1 MGLITELKRRNVI
14 RVSIAYVVAAWLLA
28 QVADLVLDVMG
39 APGIVLQSVVVIL
52 ALGFVPAIIFAW
64 AFEMTPEGIKKERNV
79 DRSQSITHV
88 TGQKLNYSIIA
99 LLVVTLGYFA
109 YDKFMLQPQT
119 LESSDSVGEEIASEA
134 EDTYQSIAVLPF
146 VNMSDDSSNEYFS
159 DGLTEELLNILAKIK
174 ELRVAGRTSSFAFKG
189 QNDDLRVIGEKLDVK
204 SILEGSVRKDDQSKR
219 VRITV
224 QLINVADGYHLW
236 SETYDRELVDIFA
249 IQDEIAHEVAQA
261 LRITL
266 LGEDETRLEQVVSTQ
281 INAYDVYL
289 MGLQG
294 LNLGGYVSLGDAANN
309 FQQALALDPTYTPAK
324 LGLVHSWS
332 QLAQTGA
339 ITESEAIRKGLPLLE
354 AILAEQADNSD
365 AHVQLA
371 LLRDFEN
378 DPEKAE
384 QAFTTALELNPRNAF
399 GLQEFGRFLF
409 DHGQIKRGMDLI
421 DAAVEIEPYDVMV
434 LWDQCQTN
442 AIVQNIEAALSSC
455 SRIRDIQPDS
465 PLGYYGSAN
474 AHFHNGDLARTVRG
488 FTDAIKYDPDDYE
501 MLSGMCQFWLMLG
514 DVEQAGLWQ
523 QRANAIGAG
532 QPVPIRSQLMLYK
545 YREQHQ
551 LALELA
557 KQVIDQ
563 KLHDRFGSNAVFR
576 QTLAYEAARLGDYQ
590 TALAAYR
597 DAFPWAFETPIQ
609 SPQQLDAALYD
620 VIQIAGLLKLAEPMS
635 GHSAELLEIAK
646 SHVDESPPG
655 WGIWSTELRQAEIAT
670 IEGDKESA
678 VNWLNKAWDK
688 QWRADW
694 RATLLH
700 DAIITQLAGEPGY
713 QELITRFET
722 DMERQREEA
731 YVLMDITR

>member
-1 MGLITELKRRNVI
+1 MSFINELKRRNVFK
-14 RVSIAYVVAAWLLA
+14 VAAAYIIVGWLIMQAGEVLGPALHLPDWINSALA
-28 QVADLVLDVMG
+28 FF
-39 APGIVLQSVVVIL
+39 II
-52 ALGFVPAIIFAW
+52 LGFPLAIFFAW
-64 AFEMTPEGIKKERNV
+64 AFEMTPEGLKKERNV
-79 DRSQSITHV
+79 DRSQSITNV

-109 YDKFMLQPQT
+109 YDKFMLQPRT
-119 LESSDSVGEEIASEA
+119 LESTDTLSGEIASEA
-134 EDTYQSIAVLPF
+134 EDTFQSIAVLPF

-159 DGLTEELLNILAKIK
+159 DGLTEELLNILSKIK
-174 ELRVAGRTSSFAFKG
+174 DLRVAGRTSSFAFKG

-224 QLINVADGYHLW
+224 QLINVEDGYHLW

-266 LGEDETRLEQVVSTQ
+266 LGEDETRLEQVASTQ

-289 MGLQG
+289 KGLQG
-294 LNLGGYVSLGDAANN
+294 LNLGGYVSLGDAANK
-309 FQQALALDPTYTPAK
+309 FQQALALDPKYTPAK
-324 LGLVHSWS
+324 LGLVLSWS

-409 DHGQIKRGMDLI
+409 DQGQIKRGMDLI

-434 LWDQCQTN
+434 IWDQCQTN
-442 AIVQNIEAALSSC
+442 AIIQNIEAALSSC
-455 SRIRDIQPDS
+455 SRIRDIEPDS
-465 PLGYYGSAN
+465 PLGYYGRAN
-474 AHFHNGDLARTVRG
+474 AHLHNGDLARTVRG
-488 FTDAIKYDPDDYE
+488 FADAIKYDPDDYE
-501 MLSGMCQFWLMLG
+501 MLSAMCQYWLMLG
-514 DVEQAGLWQ
+514 DVEQASLWQ
-523 QRANAIGAG
+523 QRADAIGAG
-532 QPVPIRSQLMLYK
+532 QPIPIQAQLMLYK

-557 KQVIDQ
+557 KQVIEQ
-563 KLHDRFGSNAVFR
+563 KLQDRFGSNAGFR
-576 QTLAYEAARLGDYQ
+576 QTLAYESARLGDYQ
-590 TALAAYR
+590 TALAPYR

-609 SPQQLDAALYD
+609 TPEQLDAALYD
-620 VIQIAGLLKLAEPMS
+620 VIQIAGLLKLAEPIS
-635 GHSAELLEIAK
+635 GHSTELLEIAK
-646 SHVDESPPG
+646 NHVDETPPG
-655 WGIWSTELRQAEIAT
+655 WGIWSTELRQAQIAT

-688 QWRADW
+688 QWRFDW
-694 RATLLH
+694 RQTLLE

-713 QELITRFET
+713 QELITRFEA

-731 YVLMDITR
+731 YVLMDISR